1 MRELC
6 GATGLSAPPCRPK
19 GTEVSITTHR
29 LTDEHL
35 DDAIRFLRSANPFA
49 EQTWGWETG
58 RFLDWRWGGNIL
70 RDLAE
75 SGFFGRNGTVIRD
88 NNHDIAALVIA
99 ERGAE
104 DHCILTAT
112 EDAGLFDAALA
123 WLLEKRHGQPTV
135 FYPSDEATWLHDVL
149 AAQGFEKGDVEEMG
163 WGYDLTQ
170 LDELTPTPDGFV
182 TDRVYG
188 ESDYPEIA
196 RCLEGAFGGVGDRIA
211 VLRSLASNPGYVPEL
226 NIVVRSAD
234 GRIAS
239 YCRGTVD
246 ADSGVGSIDPV
257 ATHPDFQGNGLGRAI
272 VLACFAA
279 QARLGGRE
287 TYIGS
292 GPEGSAGS
300 RLYRKLSPVSQI
312 SYSEWS
318 RPAS

>member
-1 MRELC
+1 M
-6 GATGLSAPPCRPK
+6 
-19 GTEVSITTHR
+19 SITTQP

-49 EQTWGWETG
+49 EHTWGWETG

-70 RDLAE
+70 RDRAE
-75 SGFFGRNGTVIRD
+75 PGFFARNGTVIGR
-88 NNHDIAALVIA
+88 NNDIAALVIA

-112 EDAGLFDAALA
+112 DDAELFDAALA
-123 WLLEKRHGQPTV
+123 WLLEKRDGEPTI

-149 AAQGFEKGDVEEMG
+149 AAQGFEKGDVEEVG

-170 LDELTPTPDGFV
+170 LDDLPPAPDAFV
-182 TDRVYG
+182 IDHVAG

-196 RCLEGAFGGVGDRIA
+196 RCLKGAFGGEGDRIA
-211 VLRSLASNPGYVPEL
+211 VLRSLASNPRYRPEL
-226 NIVVRSAD
+226 NVVARSAD

-246 ADSGVGSIDPV
+246 PDSGVGSIDPV

-300 RLYRKLSPVSQI
+300 RLYRKLGPVSKI

-318 RPAS
+318 TPTA

>member
-1 MRELC
+1 MQM
-6 GATGLSAPPCRPK
+6 
-19 GTEVSITTHR
+19 SITTQS

-49 EQTWGWETG
+49 EHTWGWETG

-70 RDLAE
+70 RDRAE
-75 SGFFGRNGTVIRD
+75 PGFFARNGTVIRR
-88 NNHDIAALVIA
+88 NTDIAALVIA

-112 EDAGLFDAALA
+112 DDTELFDAALA
-123 WLLEKRHGQPTV
+123 WLLEKRDGQAST

-149 AAQGFEKGDVEEMG
+149 AARGFEKGDVVEVG
-163 WGYDLTQ
+163 WGYDLTR
-170 LDELTPTPDGFV
+170 LGALPPAPDSFV
-182 TDRVYG
+182 IDHVAG

-196 RCLEGAFGGVGDRIA
+196 QCLKDAFGGEGDRMA
-211 VLRSLASNPGYVPEL
+211 VLRSLARNPWYRPEL
-226 NIVVRSAD
+226 NVVARSID

-239 YCRGTVD
+239 YCRGNVD
-246 ADSGVGSIDPV
+246 PDSGVGSIDPV
-257 ATHPDFQGNGLGRAI
+257 ATHPDFQGNGLGRAV

-279 QARLGGRE
+279 QARFGGRE
-287 TYIGS
+287 IYIGS

-300 RLYRKLSPVSQI
+300 RLYRRLDPVSQI

-318 RPAS
+318 RPRV

>member
-1 MRELC
+1 MN
-6 GATGLSAPPCRPK
+6 
-19 GTEVSITTHR
+19 ITTQP

-35 DDAIRFLRSANPFA
+35 DDAIGFLRSANPFA
-49 EQTWGWETG
+49 EHTWGWETG

-70 RDLAE
+70 RDRAE
-75 SGFFGRNGTVIRD
+75 PGFFARNGSVIRR
-88 NNHDIAALVIA
+88 NNDIAALVIA

-112 EDAGLFDAALA
+112 DDAELLSAALA
-123 WLLEKRHGQPTV
+123 WLLGKRDERPSI
-135 FYPSDEATWLHDVL
+135 FYPSDDATWLHEVL
-149 AAQGFEKGDVEEMG
+149 AAHGFEKGDVEEMG

-170 LDELTPTPDGFV
+170 LGDSPPPPDGFV
-182 TDRVYG
+182 IDHVSG

-196 RCLEGAFGGVGDRIA
+196 RCLEGAFGGEGDRIA
-211 VLRSLASNPGYVPEL
+211 MLRSIARNPGYRPEL
-226 NIVVRSAD
+226 NVVARSAD
-234 GRIAS
+234 RRIAS

-279 QARLGGRE
+279 QARLGGTE
-287 TYIGS
+287 IYIGS

-300 RLYRKLSPVSQI
+300 RLYRKLDPVSKI

-318 RPAS
+318 RPAA

>member
-1 MRELC
+1 MN
-6 GATGLSAPPCRPK
+6 
-19 GTEVSITTHR
+19 ITTQP

-35 DDAIRFLRSANPFA
+35 DDAIRFLRAANPFA
-49 EQTWGWETG
+49 EHTWGWETG

-70 RDLAE
+70 RDRAE
-75 SGFFGRNGTVIRD
+75 PGFFGRNGTVVMRS
-88 NNHDIAALVIA
+88 HDIAALVIA

-112 EDAGLFDAALA
+112 DDAELFEAVLA
-123 WLLEKRHGQPTV
+123 RFLEKRDGQPSV

-149 AAQGFEKGDVEEMG
+149 AAHGFEKGYVEEVG
-163 WGYDLTQ
+163 WGYDVTQ
-170 LDELTPTPDGFV
+170 LGALPPAPNTFV
-182 TDRVYG
+182 IDHVTG
-188 ESDYPEIA
+188 ESDYPEIV
-196 RCLEGAFGGVGDRIA
+196 RCLEGAFGGAGDRIA
-211 VLRSLASNPGYVPEL
+211 VLRSLARNPRYRPEL
-226 NIVVRSAD
+226 NIVARSAD

-287 TYIGS
+287 IYIGS

-300 RLYRKLSPVSQI
+300 RLYRKLDPVSKI
-312 SYSEWS
+312 SYSQWS
-318 RPAS
+318 RPAA